1 MNQMY
6 QRGLETRIGLLVATA
21 VALLTLV
28 GSAVAGP
35 PNGVDAAA
43 PGTAFRYGGSVAT
56 FFPGVTYDPAIP
68 TAASVL
74 GFELGSRPAR
84 YEEVARYLRAL
95 DDASP
100 RAELHVFGQTYEG
113 RPLQY
118 LMIGSEENMKN
129 AEKIRADIGRLA
141 NPPADGIV
149 SGADD
154 IIDKSPVIAWL
165 GYSIHGDELS
175 GVDAALW
182 TAYYLLAANDPT
194 AQKIRD
200 NCLVLIDPSQN
211 PDGRE
216 RFLSQMYMLAG
227 QVENT
232 DAQSLQHDGFW
243 PWGRANHYLFDMNR
257 DWLPLVLAES
267 RARVPTILSW
277 NPQLLVD
284 AHEMGAFS
292 SYLFSPGRE
301 PINPNI
307 TPTIRR
313 WGDVFAADQGAE
325 FDKRQWSYYTGDWNE
340 EWYPGYGSSWA
351 FFTGAVGILY
361 EQAGVQ
367 GSSVKRYD
375 GKTLS
380 FSESVAHQAVSSL
393 ANLTTAANH
402 RKELLSDFARF
413 RRDAVTGAEKSL
425 HGAFILAPGDNPGR
439 EYDFLATMRRHGL
452 RIERATESF
461 SANMQSSRGDKS
473 SRRYPAGTYLIPLN
487 QPLGVMAKTILDF
500 DPHLSPSFLQEERRE
515 IEKGNGSRLYE
526 ISSWSL
532 ALGYDLDIGYA
543 PTRPGVRV
551 EPVSDPSAPRGAIEH
566 PDAGFG
572 YLIPVTDDRSMNAL
586 ARILETGLHVRS
598 TTKPFVHEN
607 VPYAA
612 GTLLLRRSENPDD
625 LKQRLADIAQQT
637 GARIVGTSSGYS
649 SAGPDLGSDYFGS
662 LIPPRIGLFMG
673 AGVDFTSCGWLWHL
687 LDNDLRVRESL
698 LDITGLWR
706 YDLSAYN
713 VLIIPS
719 YWGGASGLR
728 DQLGQSGIQKLKDWV
743 KAGGTLI
750 GIGEAAYFCADS
762 SSGLSSA
769 REKGSVLD
777 KLAEYDQNYAEQLA
791 AFTATVDTAAIWQ
804 GKPKE
809 KPKAPAKGESQ
820 PGKPDME
827 ALKRLDQKAQDF
839 GPIGV
844 IVKLDLNPEHWLNF
858 GAAAQGADSTR
869 LATVAILYTRRAL
882 VAQDP
887 LEVPAR
893 VADAEQMRL
902 AGLLWP
908 EARQRWAKTAYATR
922 EGMGK
927 GQVILFSEDP
937 YFRAYFHGTKRLFL
951 NAVLLGPGMGTSQ
964 PAPW

>member
-1 MNQMY
+1 MY
-6 QRGLETRIGLLVATA
+6 QHGLKSCQRLSAA
-21 VALLTLV
+21 VAVMFLVFTASTL
-28 GSAVAGP
+28 AGP
-35 PNGVDAAA
+35 LTAGDAAA
-43 PGTAFRYGGSVAT
+43 PAAPFRYGGSVAT
-56 FFPGVTYDPAIP
+56 FFPGVTFDPAIP
-68 TAASVL
+68 TAPSVL

-84 YEEVARYLRAL
+84 YDEVVRYLRAL
-95 DDASP
+95 DDSSP
-100 RAELHVFGQTYEG
+100 RAELHAFGQTYED
-113 RPLQY
+113 RALYY
-118 LMIGSEENMKN
+118 LMIGSDENMKN
-129 AEKIRADIGRLA
+129 AEKIRADMGRLA
-141 NPPADGIV
+141 NPPSDGV
-149 SGADD
+149 VPGGED

-194 AQKIRD
+194 AQKILH
-200 NCLVLIDPSQN
+200 NCLVLIDPIEN

-243 PWGRANHYLFDMNR
+243 PWGRGNHYLFDMNR
-257 DWLPLVLAES
+257 DWLPLVLSES
-267 RARVPTILSW
+267 RGRVAAILSW

-301 PINPNI
+301 PINPNV

-325 FDKRQWSYYTGDWNE
+325 FDKRKWSYYTGDWNE
-340 EWYPGYGSSWA
+340 EWFPGYGSSWA

-413 RRDAVTGAEKSL
+413 RRDAVTGAERNL
-425 HGAFILAPGDNPGR
+425 HGAFILAPGGNPGR
-439 EYDFLATMRRHGL
+439 RSDFLATVKRQGL
-452 RIERATESF
+452 RIDQSTDAF
-461 SANMQSSRGDKS
+461 SAAVELPGGEKTTRK
-473 SRRYPAGTYLIPLN
+473 YPAGTFLIPLN
-487 QPLGVMAKTILDF
+487 QPLGVMARTILDF

-551 EPVSDPSAPRGAIEH
+551 EPVSDPSAPQGAIENS
-566 PDAGFG
+566 DAGFG
-572 YLIPVTDDRSMNAL
+572 YLIPTTDDRSMNAL
-586 ARILETGLHVRS
+586 GRILETGLHVRS

-607 VPYAA
+607 APYAA

-625 LKQRLADIAQQT
+625 LKQRLTDIAQQT
-637 GARIVGTSSGYS
+637 GARVVGTSTGYS

-662 LIPPRIGLFMG
+662 LVPPRIGLFMG

-687 LDNDLRVRESL
+687 LDNDLKIRESL

-706 YDLSAYN
+706 YDLSTYN

-728 DQLGQSGIQKLKDWV
+728 EQFGQAGLQKLKDWV

-762 SSGLSSA
+762 ASGLSSA

-777 KLAEYDQNYAEQLA
+777 KLAEYDQDYAENLA
-791 AFTATVDTAAIWQ
+791 AFTATVDTTAIWQ
-804 GKPKE
+804 GKTKE
-809 KPKAPAKGESQ
+809 KAKTPSKNEPQS
-820 PGKPDME
+820 GKPDME
-827 ALKRLDQKAQDF
+827 ILKRLDEKARNF
-839 GPIGV
+839 GPTGV
-844 IVKLDLNPEHWLNF
+844 IVRLKLNPEHWMNF
-858 GAAAQGADSTR
+858 GVAEPAADSTK
-869 LATVAILYTRRAL
+869 LETIAILNSSRAL
-882 VAQDP
+882 VAKDP
-887 LEVPAR
+887 VEVPAWL
-893 VADAEQMRL
+893 ADAGQMRL

-927 GQVILFSEDP
+927 GQIILFAEDP

-951 NAVLLGPGMGTSQ
+951 NAVLLGPGMGTRQ